1 MAKRLYAR
9 VLPLKPGRKLFFLP
23 VWLDKIPLLRQEG
36 SEKAGAARC
45 GFLRKR
51 RSQKNLPTYPL
62 KQQARA
68 QSTQAE
74 GRVSE
79 SLHPFIRHG
88 GSGRVCGATAGTGC
102 RRGRGPAELQLE
114 NRHFER

>member
-1 MAKRLYAR
+1 MIFGK
-9 VLPLKPGRKLFFLP
+9 VVIPLK
-23 VWLDKIPLLRQEG
+23 WLAKKQARHHVVFSVSADLKKIY
-36 SEKAGAARC
+36 
-45 GFLRKR
+45 
-51 RSQKNLPTYPL
+51 LPTPL
-62 KQQARA
+62 KQQALA